1 MKYNLHIKSGT
12 AGYIDK
18 ENKDFIVAS
27 GIVTNFLPRIG
38 EKVKVTTY
46 TKNYAKDSS
55 ATEIIERKY
64 IVTDIEHE
72 TTIFDSSFLY
82 QQSIKPP
89 TVYCVP
95 ADGIS
100 YNNT

>member
-55 ATEIIERKY
+55 ATEIVERKY
-64 IVTDIEHE
+64 IVTD
-72 TTIFDSSFLY
+72 FDSSFLY
-82 QQSIKPP
+82 QQSLKPP
-89 TVYCVP
+89 TVYCIP
-95 ADGIS
+95 ADGMPYN
-100 YNNT
+100 YNNKEK